1 MKKGITII
9 AMLAA
14 IVLLAGS
21 AVAQPGGMQGRP
33 MDNNQGHS
41 GPGSDFFQRMLPMM
55 RMLDLTDDQRE
66 VIQDIMEETRESME
80 SLRGTEDPGSHRD
93 DFMELFSSSS
103 LSVSEVENLLN
114 QRIEAMEDA
123 NSIIAEALVD
133 IHDVLTPEQLAAL
146 AEFNPGSMDM
156 GMGNRGQ
163 SGQSGHSGR
172 SGANMGVHPHR

>member
-14 IVLLAGS
+14 MVLLAGS

-33 MDNNQGHS
+33 IVNNQGHS
-41 GPGSDFFQRMLPMM
+41 GPEGDFFQRMLPMM
-55 RMLDLTDDQRE
+55 RMLNLTDDQRE
-66 VIQDIMEETRESME
+66 AIQDIMEETRESME
-80 SLRGTEDPGSHRD
+80 NIRGTEDPGSHRD
-93 DFMELFSSSS
+93 EFLELFSSSS

-146 AEFNPGSMDM
+146 AEFNPGSMNS

-163 SGQSGHSGR
+163 NGR
-172 SGANMGVHPHR
+172 SGSNMGVHPHR

>member
-1 MKKGITII
+1 MKKRITII
-9 AMLAA
+9 TVLAA
-14 IVLLAGS
+14 IVLVAGS

-33 MDNNQGHS
+33 MGNNQSRS
-41 GPGSDFFQRMLPMM
+41 GAEGDFFQRMLPMM
-55 RMLDLTDDQRE
+55 RMLNLTDDQRNA
-66 VIQDIMEETRESME
+66 IQDIMEDTRESME
-80 SLRGTEDPGSHRD
+80 RIRGTEDPGSQRE

-123 NSIIAEALVD
+123 NSIIAEALVE

-146 AEFNPGSMDM
+146 AEFNPGSMNS
-156 GMGNRGQ
+156 GIGNRG
-163 SGQSGHSGR
+163 H

>member
-33 MDNNQGHS
+33 MGNNQSHS
-41 GPGSDFFQRMLPMM
+41 GTEGDFFQRILPMM
-55 RMLDLTDDQRE
+55 RMLDLTDDQRDA
-66 VIQDIMEETRESME
+66 IQDIVEDTRESMA
-80 SLRGTEDPGSHRD
+80 SLRGTEDPGSHRG
-93 DFMELFSSSS
+93 DFLELFSSSS

-156 GMGNRGQ
+156 GNRGQ
-163 SGQSGHSGR
+163 SDHSGH